1 VKDSQDGGVGV
12 CDDPA
17 DPSAQTSS
25 REMEQSGSPVHK
37 GRGFPALISI
47 SRLLVWA
54 DGVIKC

>member
-47 SRLLVWA
+47 PLDRMP
-54 DGVIKC
+54 DRVIKC